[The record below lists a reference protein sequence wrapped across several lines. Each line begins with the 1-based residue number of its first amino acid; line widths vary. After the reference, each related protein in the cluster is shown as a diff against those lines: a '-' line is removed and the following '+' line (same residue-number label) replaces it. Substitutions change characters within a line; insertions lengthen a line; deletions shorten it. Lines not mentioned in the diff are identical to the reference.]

1 MIGAVTDGAAAAE
14 RQLSRLRHD
23 PGAIALTLGAPVVLV
38 IIFGYIFGSA
48 ISVPGGGNYREFLVP
63 GLFATTAANIL
74 PSMVAMARDSSRGVV
89 DRFRSLPI
97 ARMAVPFG
105 QAAAT
110 TIYGLGSF
118 VLMGLCGLAVGW
130 RIERGAGYAIGALA
144 LVAAFQ
150 FAATWVGMYL
160 GLVLGNEQAAGQASI
175 LVFPVTMLSNVFVPT
190 SGMPAWLRAIAD
202 WNPVSAIAAA
212 MRDLFGNPSA
222 PANGAWPLL
231 HPVLA
236 SVGWLALLLVI
247 FVPLCAARYARAL
260 SSRAVAHGG
269 RDPPDCLVRNPMAL
283 TGVPAARCSW
293 FAAGAAGARVTSPRS
308 RPPRPAHSPDLRM
321 AGGSW
326 RPRLPR

>member
-1 MIGAVTDGAAAAE
+1 MIGVVTDGAAAAE
-14 RQLSRLRHD
+14 RQLTRLRHD
-23 PGAIALTLGAPVVLV
+23 PSVIALTLGAPVVLV

-48 ISVPGGGNYREFLVP
+48 IAVPGGGNYREFLIP

-97 ARMAVPFG
+97 ARMAVPLG

-110 TIYGLGSF
+110 TVYGLGSF

-130 RIERGAGYAIGALA
+130 RIERGAAYAIGALA

-150 FAATWVGMYL
+150 FTATWIGMYL

-202 WNPVSAIAAA
+202 WNPVSALAAA
-212 MRDLFGNPSA
+212 MRELFGNPTA

-236 SVGWLALLLVI
+236 SAGWMVLLLAI
-247 FVPLCAARYARAL
+247 FVPLCAARYARA
-260 SSRAVAHGG
+260 
-269 RDPPDCLVRNPMAL
+269 
-283 TGVPAARCSW
+283 
-293 FAAGAAGARVTSPRS
+293 
-308 RPPRPAHSPDLRM
+308 
-321 AGGSW
+321 
-326 RPRLPR
+326 